1 MPNLNIENAE
11 LKTEKG
17 FAMYFCHDVDLMIWE
32 PGIFVEVAFSHQ
44 ALFADVAATLT
55 GTALVPGSSVLG
67 HALPGMVAR
76 IDLADDSLTQLLEVV
91 SVADGTHAVVSA
103 LRGRAGEEA
112 VTPLVGGSV
121 KASMVTFRPQIAAV
135 GDELLGILGV
145 MSDRDA
151 QVDAATAD
159 LRGFRMAAIF
169 GTLAAVFRT
178 LSTSETATAA
188 TLAKRE
194 FYERLALQAK
204 RAISGRA
211 DRDGD
216 GILERRSE
224 SAVGEMVLV

>member
-1 MPNLNIENAE
+1 L
-11 LKTEKG
+11 
-17 FAMYFCHDVDLMIWE
+17 E
-32 PGIFVEVAFSHQ
+32 PAFGHQ
-44 ALFADVAATLT
+44 SLFADVAGTLT
-55 GTALVPGSSVLG
+55 GTGLVMGSSVLG

-76 IDLADDSLTQLLEVV
+76 IELADDSLTQLLEVV
-91 SVADGTHAVVSA
+91 SVTDGTHAVVSA
-103 LRGRAGEEA
+103 LRGRAGESA

-121 KASMVTFRPQIAAV
+121 KVGIVTFRPQIAAV

-178 LSTSETATAA
+178 LSTSESATAA

-194 FYERLALQAK
+194 FYERLAAQAK

-216 GILERRSE
+216 GVLERRVNG
-224 SAVGEMVLV
+224 AIGEMVRA